1 MRFIILGVL
10 FILLG
15 FSFLIIFIEDENKL
29 ILFLGAFKCTIG
41 GAMIMKGI
49 YETDMKYT
57 PTAIDVYKGKTTLQ
71 ITYKDSI
78 PVDSVVVFKEK
89 GK

>member
-1 MRFIILGVL
+1 
-10 FILLG
+10 
-15 FSFLIIFIEDENKL
+15 
-29 ILFLGAFKCTIG
+29 
-41 GAMIMKGI
+41 MKGI